1 MNYFELY
8 GIPVQMKPDNK
19 LVRSKFYELSRQ
31 YHPDFF
37 SQSTSA
43 EQAEALSK
51 SSEINKA
58 FKTFQSPD
66 ETIRYVL
73 QLHGMALD
81 EEKFNLDPM
90 FLAEV
95 MDINEQLMDLEGE
108 ADSLKIA
115 QTEEMAKQ
123 LQNELYTDVAA
134 IIENYNHE
142 RIKKTELE
150 QVKEY
155 YYKKKYL
162 QRILDRIGQ
171 IRNIALR

>member
-8 GIPVQMKPDNK
+8 GIPVQMKPDSK
-19 LVRSKFYELSRQ
+19 LVRAKFYELSRQ

-37 SQSTSA
+37 SQASSA
-43 EQAEALSK
+43 EQTEALSK
-51 SSEINKA
+51 SSDINKA
-58 FKTFQSPD
+58 FKTFQNPD

-73 QLHGMALD
+73 QMHDMALD

-95 MDINEQLMDLEGE
+95 MDINEQLMDLEGD
-108 ADSLKIA
+108 ADSKKIA
-115 QTEEMAKQ
+115 ETEQMAKQ
-123 LQNELYTDVAA
+123 VQNDLYSEVAL

-142 RIKKTELE
+142 TISKVELE

-162 QRILDRIGQ
+162 QRILDRISQ
-171 IRNIALR
+171 IRNIALL